1 MLDFITSFS
10 PLHQTRYAKCASI
23 PLKPALTYLEH
34 QRSSLR
40 TVYSTHALLSCA
52 CGAISSRET
61 SSYRCGTT
69 RRTSCLAVKSEMA
82 LDMTYL
88 EAQSWRLG
96 GRRFRLCLC
105 PAWIPFYSSF
115 FFAFAKGRL
124 SHPCSSRPSQILLI
138 CRLVERCLV
147 QPSDMALD
155 QARAESLPATLSQV

>member
-34 QRSSLR
+34 QKSSLR

-61 SSYRCGTT
+61 SSYRRGTT

-82 LDMTYL
+82 LDTTYL
-88 EAQSWRLG
+88 VAQSWRLG
-96 GRRFRLCLC
+96 GRRFCLCLV
-105 PAWIPFYSSF
+105 WIHFYSSS

-124 SHPCSSRPSQILLI
+124 SHPCNSRPSHILFF

-147 QPSDMALD
+147 QPSDLALD
-155 QARAESLPATLSQV
+155 LARAESLPATQSQV